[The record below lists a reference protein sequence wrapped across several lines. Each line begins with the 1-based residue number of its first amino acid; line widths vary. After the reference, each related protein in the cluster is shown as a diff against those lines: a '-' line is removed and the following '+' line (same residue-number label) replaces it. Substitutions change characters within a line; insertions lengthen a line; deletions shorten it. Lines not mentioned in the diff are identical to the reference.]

1 MCVHVKN
8 LPGLDYKKD
17 SNMVKSHT
25 SLVSCCWSDSI
36 LYNIIVLMN
45 TLVRV
50 EFICTEIIFYQYEKT
65 DMLYAVKLSLEDL
78 DPL

>member
-1 MCVHVKN
+1 MCIHVKN

-25 SLVSCCWSDSI
+25 SLVPCCRSACI

-45 TLVRV
+45 MLIRV
-50 EFICTEIIFYQYEKT
+50 EFICIQIIFYKYEKRICCR
-65 DMLYAVKLSLEDL
+65 
-78 DPL
+78 